1 MLAMRL
7 PFFIDGNLIV
17 DCSGG
22 KARLREIWSRLPTD
36 FWLHVL
42 PWINRDCMSEA
53 CSDAVDGK

>member
-7 PFFIDGNLIV
+7 PFLIDGNFIV

-36 FWLHVL
+36 F
-42 PWINRDCMSEA
+42 
-53 CSDAVDGK
+53 